1 MDRLRGRSPAPR
13 APSSLAVPIRRTA
26 FAIAM
31 SVALLMGAMSMTL
44 TWLRIHQDVED
55 ENRYTA
61 ALIAEVVASEIN
73 GEQRNLAELAR
84 SALVSSALTDSAS
97 MSSYVEPFLQARE
110 RDARGTAIAL
120 YDYLGRPLLG
130 EARADGDP
138 TTRDLVIRVLQSGL
152 ADTAVLPGPDPVL
165 LAAYPVAAPYSGAV
179 SAVAVGAVPIGQ
191 LLSNQASRLRPE
203 VGFDLLYRGRNV
215 YTARPVDGARY
226 FATEHVLPV
235 APSNG
240 QSPTVLRLYRVSNPL
255 VVPLVNRAALAL
267 ALAALVAIAT
277 WHLADAAASRITRR
291 LRRLADA
298 CSRDVPD
305 RAAAIPDD
313 GSTDEIGTLAQS
325 LRQALQ
331 SYQDITQH
339 LEQLVAEKAHALS
352 HQQELL
358 RTAIEAL
365 DEAFAVYDPE
375 GRLVYCNER
384 YVQTYPSISSLIRP
398 GAAFTDLLRAWKSH
412 ISPGMGEAEL
422 DAWVAKR
429 AAELRAGGA
438 SITQTEEGHWVRN
451 VDRRTPTGH
460 YVGYRVDIT
469 ELVRAREMAEAA
481 NEAKSRFLATMS
493 HEIRTP
499 LNGVLGMAQLLRE
512 PGLSEA
518 ERKGYAQAVFDSGNA
533 LMTVLNDIL
542 DLSKVEAGGL
552 QLVPVPSSPAAI
564 VREVLRLFDAVAR
577 AKGLSLE
584 GEWGGPDEA
593 RYALDSVR
601 VRQILGN
608 LVSNAIKFTDSGFV
622 SVHGSEVEADAQG
635 ALLEF
640 TVTDS
645 GIGIPDDRQASLF
658 ERFVQV
664 DTSAT
669 RRFGGTGLGLAIVRQ
684 LARAMGGDASVE
696 SRPGLGSR
704 FSVRIRA
711 AVVADVPA
719 AGVQAPPPAG
729 SPAAAQSPTPA
740 PVAGARILVVE
751 DNDINRQVLKGMLG
765 VLGCRTAV
773 AANGL
778 EGVQAAT
785 AGERPDVVL
794 MDCEMPVLS
803 GYEAT
808 REIRRWEADSGVQRM
823 PILAVTADAFRD
835 SHERCLEAGMDDVLT
850 KPLSIDQLGAALAKW
865 LALSRAGQADAAAA

>member
-1 MDRLRGRSPAPR
+1 MERRPARPRAPAP
-13 APSSLAVPIRRTA
+13 PSSLAVPIKRAA

-31 SVALLMGAMSMTL
+31 SVALLMGGMSMIL
-44 TWLRIHQDVED
+44 TWLEIHRDVED
-55 ENRYTA
+55 ENRYMS

-73 GEQRNLAELAR
+73 SEQKNLAELAQ
-84 SALVSSALTDSAS
+84 STLVSSALTDSAG
-97 MSSYVEPFLQARE
+97 MRAYLEPFLTGRQRSVQGSAV
-110 RDARGTAIAL
+110 AL
-120 YDYLGRPLLG
+120 YDYRGRLLVG
-130 EARADGDP
+130 EPRSDADP
-138 TTRDLVIRVLQSGL
+138 TTRDLVLRVLRDGK
-152 ADTAVLPGPDPVL
+152 ADTAVLPGGAPVL
-165 LAAYPVAAPYSGAV
+165 LSAYPVAAPYSGAV
-179 SAVAVGAVPIGQ
+179 SAVIVGGVPIGT
-191 LLSNQASRLRPE
+191 LLSNQAARLRPE

-215 YTARPVDGARY
+215 YTARAGDGSRY
-226 FATEHVLPV
+226 FSTEHVLPV
-235 APSNG
+235 TPSTG
-240 QSPTVLRLYRVSNPL
+240 QSPTVLRLYRLSNPL
-255 VVPLVNRAALAL
+255 VEPLLDRAVLAL
-267 ALAALVAIAT
+267 ALAALLAIAT

-298 CSRDVPD
+298 CSADSPD

-325 LRQALQ
+325 LRDALQ
-331 SYQDITQH
+331 SYQHITEN

-352 HQQELL
+352 EQQELL

-365 DEAFAVYDPE
+365 DEAFAVYDPD

-384 YVQTYPSISSLIRP
+384 YVHTYPSISSLIRP
-398 GAAFTDLLRAWKSH
+398 GAAFTDLLRAWKGH
-412 ISPGMGEAEL
+412 MSPEMGEAEL
-422 DAWVAKR
+422 DSWVIKR

-438 SITQTEEGHWVRN
+438 SITQTEDGHWVRN
-451 VDRRTPTGH
+451 VDRRTLTGH
-460 YVGYRVDIT
+460 HVGYRVDIT
-469 ELVRAREMAEAA
+469 QLVRAREMAEAA
-481 NEAKSRFLATMS
+481 NQAKSRFLATMS

-512 PGLSEA
+512 PGLSDA

-542 DLSKVEAGGL
+542 DLSKVEAGSL
-552 QLVPVPSSPAAI
+552 QLVAVPSSPASI
-564 VREVLRLFDAVAR
+564 MREVLRLFDAVAR

-593 RYALDSVR
+593 RYALDSAR

-622 SVHGSEVEADAQG
+622 SVHGSELEADGEG

-645 GIGIPDDRQASLF
+645 GIGIPLERQASLF

-684 LARAMGGDASVE
+684 LARAMGGDATVE

-711 AVVADVPA
+711 AVIADAAAVSAASAPAVAPS
-719 AGVQAPPPAG
+719 PPPSAL
-729 SPAAAQSPTPA
+729 
-740 PVAGARILVVE
+740 AGARILVVE

-765 VLGCRTAV
+765 VLGCRTLV

-785 AGERPDVVL
+785 AGQRPDIVL

-808 REIRRWEADSGVQRM
+808 RAIRRWEAESGVQRL
-823 PILAVTADAFRD
+823 PILAVTADAFRE
-835 SHERCLEAGMDDVLT
+835 SHDRCVDAGMDDVLT
-850 KPLSIDQLGAALAKW
+850 KPLSIDQLATTLAKW
-865 LALSRAGQADAAAA
+865 LVQPGAAARAAAVAS